1 MNANDKLKKWINH
14 NYLATGDRR
23 MITDKT
29 SQKDDFLDSVYDTIS
44 AGKHLGT
51 NEIEQLIYDYRH
63 IHVDEISG
71 DDLRWVKPMTSIIK
85 IRDKYFA
92 IDWFKGLTEYQE
104 NEIDDQPYEVKK
116 VEKMVPVTEW
126 IPVKQDS

>member
-14 NYLATGDRR
+14 NYLTKGDRR
-23 MITDKT
+23 IITDKT

-44 AGKHLGT
+44 AGKHLDA

-126 IPVKQDS
+126 VPVKQDS

>member
-1 MNANDKLKKWINH
+1 
-14 NYLATGDRR
+14 

-29 SQKDDFLDSVYDTIS
+29 KWNDADYYEENFEDIMYDKITEGID
-44 AGKHLGT
+44 LT
-51 NEIEQLIYDYRH
+51 EDELEDLIFDYQIE
-63 IHVDEISG
+63 EFEG
-71 DDLRWVKPMTSIIK
+71 DRGRWVVGTQSIIRL
-85 IRDKYFA
+85 RDKYFA